1 MKETVSVSLVQ
12 TLIQNC
18 WKWTAHTVLITT
30 FLVVIKL
37 VILSALNKCKGL
49 HLDYGLL
56 LKKTMLKSFLFP
68 PVWSIKYSYCLHP
81 NCQKYTWIIQGTASW
96 GLCYSAFF
104 FQARWSVNTR
114 LRHPEGCWCNS
125 RLLSPHQS
133 HGTALYRSVSFRHFW
148 VFMQKGKGPGSIKWP
163 HCFCSLKD
171 CVRPYKSWI
180 FKRSWSF
187 LLCLNRNLHRSYGTF
202 SHPKT

>member
-30 FLVVIKL
+30 FQVVIKL

-68 PVWSIKYSYCLHP
+68 PVWFIKYSYCLHL

-96 GLCYSAFF
+96 ILCYSAFF
-104 FQARWSVNTR
+104 FQACCSVNTW
-114 LRHPEGCWCNS
+114 LRHPEGCLCNS
-125 RLLSPHQS
+125 HLLSPQQS
-133 HGTALYRSVSFRHFW
+133 HRAVLYRTANFRHSW
-148 VFMQKGKGPGSIKWP
+148 VLMQKGNRPGSIKWL
-163 HCFCSLKD
+163 HWFSSLKD
-171 CVRPYKSWI
+171 CMKLCKSWI

-187 LLCLNRNLHRSYGTF
+187 LFCLNRKGAQVF
-202 SHPKT
+202 

>member
-18 WKWTAHTVLITT
+18 WKWTAHTVLITA

-68 PVWSIKYSYCLHP
+68 PVWSIKYSYCLHL

-96 GLCYSAFF
+96 ILCYSDFF
-104 FQARWSVNTR
+104 FEACCSVNTW
-114 LRHPEGCWCNS
+114 LRHPEGRLCNS
-125 RLLSPHQS
+125 HLLLLHQS
-133 HGTALYRSVSFRHFW
+133 HRAVLYRTTNFRHFL
-148 VFMQKGKGPGSIKWP
+148 VLMQRGKGPGSIKWP
-163 HCFCSLKD
+163 HCFCSLKGG
-171 CVRPYKSWI
+171 CAKTE
-180 FKRSWSF
+180 FLRSHGTSSF
-187 LLCLNRNLHRSYGTF
+187 AWTEKLRRSSSTF
-202 SHPKT
+202 SYPKI

>member
-49 HLDYGLL
+49 RLDYGLL

-68 PVWSIKYSYCLHP
+68 PVWCIKYSYCLHLH
-81 NCQKYTWIIQGTASW
+81 CQKYTWIFQGIANCI
-96 GLCYSAFF
+96 LCYSAFF
-104 FQARWSVNTR
+104 FQVRWSVSMR
-114 LRHPEGCWCNS
+114 LRYPKGQLCNNC
-125 RLLSPHQS
+125 LLSPHHS
-133 HGTALYRSVSFRHFW
+133 HRAALYSSVDSRHFW
-148 VFMQKGKGPGSIKWP
+148 FLMQKEKEPGSMKWLY
-163 HCFCSLKD
+163 CFCNLND
-171 CVRPYKSWI
+171 CMLCKSRI
-180 FKRSWSF
+180 FKRS
-187 LLCLNRNLHRSYGTF
+187 
-202 SHPKT
+202 